1 MSGDERRTQP
11 GGNDDPSQNGTHS
24 THAAAAEI
32 RVLSVGSTQFAA
44 KALAADFAKGS
55 GHQVAFTIV
64 APFQVDQ
71 RLAAEPY
78 DLVIVA
84 VPSMEALDRAGSL
97 RPGSRTA
104 IARVGIGL
112 VVKDG
117 APLPDIS
124 TPEAFRKTL
133 LDARS
138 ITYSDPAVPN
148 LSGGVA
154 TAVLAKAGVLE
165 EVRAKARL
173 AMLGPGADLITK
185 DEVEM
190 GFFNLSEVLPGL
202 KVVGPPPASLQG
214 YTFYEAAVLAKAAA
228 PAEEFIRL
236 LASSRSG
243 DTWRAAALEPVAA
256 YQPTKAP

>member
-1 MSGDERRTQP
+1 MTLRKMALTVLMLIVSAGI
-11 GGNDDPSQNGTHS
+11 
-24 THAAAAEI
+24 AAAAEI

-44 KALAADFAKGS
+44 KALAADFAKES

-185 DEVEM
+185 DVVEM